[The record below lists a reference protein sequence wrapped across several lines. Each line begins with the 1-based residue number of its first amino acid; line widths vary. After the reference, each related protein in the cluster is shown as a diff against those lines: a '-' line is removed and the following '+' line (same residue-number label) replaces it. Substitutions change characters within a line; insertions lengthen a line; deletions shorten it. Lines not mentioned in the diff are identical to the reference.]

1 MSFSVNTLTAYVDQT
16 GDLIKKAILKGETA
30 SIVKVQGGIKNSAT
44 INQIGSTLY
53 AQLGA
58 CGWNASGT
66 TNLTQRTI
74 SVCDLKVNETLCL
87 DTLENYYTSTMMN
100 PGSYNEN
107 IPFEQIFAEEKAEQ
121 INALIDDIFWRG
133 DTATGS
139 GNLSLC
145 NGVTQLLEKTSAS
158 ASTVQATSVT
168 AFTAS
173 NAIAAVDAVIAA
185 IPEAIMNSTNLV
197 LFMNY
202 SNFRIYATALR
213 NANLFHYDGSQGA
226 NFSLV
231 VPGTNVTVKAV
242 RGLSG
247 VKRIYCSTADNFYL
261 GTDLMSDAESFKITY
276 NPYTDEVQFLAK
288 WKMGVQVAYPEFIA
302 YASWS

>member
-1 MSFSVNTLTAYVDQT
+1 MSFSIGNLTAYVDQT

-44 INQIGSTLY
+44 INTLGSTLY

-66 TNLTQRTI
+66 TNLAQRTI
-74 SVCDLKVNETLCL
+74 SVCDLKVNESLCL
-87 DTLENYYTSTMMN
+87 NTLEDYYTSTMMN

-107 IPFEQIFAEEKAEQ
+107 IPFEQIFAEDKADQ

-133 DTATGS
+133 DTVTGT

-173 NAIAAVDAVIAA
+173 NAIAAVDAIVTA
-185 IPEAIMNSTNLV
+185 IPEAIMNANNLV
-197 LFMNY
+197 MFMSY

-213 NANLFHYDGSQGA
+213 NANLFHFNGTADSD
-226 NFSLV
+226 FSIT
-231 VPGTNVTVKAV
+231 VPGTNVKVKAV

-261 GTDLMSDAESFKITY
+261 GTDLLNDAESFKITY

-288 WKMGVQVAYPEFIA
+288 WKMGVQVAFPDLIA

>member
-44 INQIGSTLY
+44 INQLGSTLY

-74 SVCDLKVNETLCL
+74 TVCDLKVNETLCL
-87 DTLENYYTSTMMN
+87 NTLEDYYTSTMMN

-107 IPFEQIFAEEKAEQ
+107 IPFEQIFAEEKADQ
-121 INALIDDIFWRG
+121 ISALIDDIFWRG
-133 DTATGS
+133 NTSTGT

-145 NGVTQLLEKTSAS
+145 NGVKQLLTNTSAS
-158 ASTVQATSVT
+158 ASTVSATGVT
-168 AFTAS
+168 GYTSA
-173 NAIAAVDAVIAA
+173 NAISVIDAVIAA
-185 IPEAIMNSTNLV
+185 IPQDIMAADNLV
-197 LFMNY
+197 IFTSY
-202 SNFRIYATALR
+202 GDFRTYVTALR
-213 NANLFHYDGSQGA
+213 NANLYHFDGTAAA
-226 NFSLV
+226 NFSIK
-231 VPGTNVTVKAV
+231 VPGTNITVKAV
-242 RGLSG
+242 RGLNTAG
-247 VKRIYCSTADNFYL
+247 RIYCSTADNFYL
-261 GTDLMSDAESFKITY
+261 GTDLLNDAESFKLVY

-288 WKMGVQVAYPEFIA
+288 WKLGVQVAYPEFVVT
-302 YASWS
+302 YSF